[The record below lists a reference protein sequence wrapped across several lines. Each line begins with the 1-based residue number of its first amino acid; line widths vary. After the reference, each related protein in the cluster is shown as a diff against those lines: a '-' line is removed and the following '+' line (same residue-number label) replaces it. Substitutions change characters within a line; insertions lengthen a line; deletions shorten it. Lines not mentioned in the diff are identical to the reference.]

1 MDLIPV
7 SAEQVGSGTV
17 QIDARRRQLIGVTTS
32 EVVTQD
38 LTRTIHAVGIVR
50 YDETALVEVS
60 PRVHG
65 WIGEVFID
73 FTGKPVR
80 KGESLFTLY
89 SPELLSAQGEYL
101 EALRLDRE
109 AAEMGRVGRDHAL
122 VAAARRRLA
131 LWELTEDQ
139 IQSLHQD
146 GQPYEYVTFTA
157 PASGIVVGKSIT
169 EGSPARPGQVLYRIT
184 SVDPV
189 WIEAELH
196 EADLSLVREG
206 LHARI
211 VLSYLPEEEFSGVV
225 AFVYPYLTDTTRTG
239 RIRIEI
245 PNPRGVLKP
254 DMYADVELE
263 IPLGVGLVA
272 PEGAVLF
279 AGKRRFV
286 FVDLGEGFL
295 APREVRLG
303 ARVAEGYQILEGLSA
318 GEVVVSSGNFL
329 VAADA
334 QLRAAMESW

>member
-1 MDLIPV
+1 
-7 SAEQVGSGTV
+7 
-17 QIDARRRQLIGVTTS
+17 
-32 EVVTQD
+32 
-38 LTRTIHAVGIVR
+38 
-50 YDETALVEVS
+50 
-60 PRVHG
+60 
-65 WIGEVFID
+65 
-73 FTGKPVR
+73 
-80 KGESLFTLY
+80 
-89 SPELLSAQGEYL
+89 
-101 EALRLDRE
+101 
-109 AAEMGRVGRDHAL
+109 MGRVGRDHAL
-122 VAAARRRLA
+122 VAAARRRLS
-131 LWELTEDQ
+131 LWELTEEQ
-139 IQSLHQD
+139 IESLRRNGPPH
-146 GQPYEYVTFTA
+146 EYVTFTA

-184 SVDPV
+184 PVDPV

-211 VLSYLPEEEFSGVV
+211 ALSYLPEEEFSGVV

-239 RIRIEI
+239 RIRVEI

-318 GEVVVSSGNFL
+318 GEMVVSSGNFL